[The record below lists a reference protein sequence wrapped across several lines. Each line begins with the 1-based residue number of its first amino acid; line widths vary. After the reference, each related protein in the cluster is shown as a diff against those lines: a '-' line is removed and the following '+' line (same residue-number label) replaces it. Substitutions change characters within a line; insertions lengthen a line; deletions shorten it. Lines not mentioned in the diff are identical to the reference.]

1 MKIKIK
7 TPKRTLKNILLTVFG
22 TLLLSF
28 ATSVFIF
35 PYKLVTGGISGL
47 AIIVNY
53 LLPLGEEIW
62 IAIFTVGLFLLGLL
76 LLSRDFATKT
86 LISTIVYPIGVSFFS
101 YFVSPDVFGGFFYL
115 HGSVHNEIGVLLAA
129 LFGGVFIGAGCAIAF
144 LGGGSTGGVD
154 VVALIIA
161 KFLKNA
167 KSSVLIFFIDAS
179 IIVIGMFINGDLVLT
194 LLGIVCAFI
203 TALVIDKVFLGRS
216 REFIANIISEK
227 SDEINKQIIDRVDRT
242 TTVINA
248 RGGYTGRD
256 YDLLMVSFTMN
267 QYADILRIVN
277 EVDKYAFMTIHPAH
291 EISGEG
297 FSRDLP
303 KEK

>member
-1 MKIKIK
+1 MKIKINN
-7 TPKRTLKNILLTVFG
+7 PKRTLKNILLTVFG

-28 ATSVFIF
+28 ATSVFIL
-35 PYKLVTGGISGL
+35 PYNLVTGGISGL

-53 LLPLGEEIW
+53 LLPIGEEIW
-62 IAIFTVGLFLLGLL
+62 IAVFALSLFLLGLL
-76 LLSRDFATKT
+76 LLSSSFATKT
-86 LISTIVYPIGVSFFS
+86 LVSTIVYPIGVSFFS
-101 YFVSPDVFGGFFYL
+101 YLVSPDVLDGFFYL

-154 VVALIIA
+154 VIALIIA
-161 KFLKNA
+161 KFFKKA
-167 KSSVLIFFIDAS
+167 KSSVIIFLIDAG
-179 IIVIGMFINGDLVLT
+179 IIVIGMFIYRDLVLT

-203 TALVIDKVFLGRS
+203 TALMIDKVFLGRS

-227 SDEINKQIIDRVDRT
+227 SAEINRQIIDKVDRS

-248 RGGYTGRD
+248 RGGYTGRE
-256 YDLLMVSFTMN
+256 YDILMVSFTMN

-277 EVDKYAFMTIHPAH
+277 EVDRNAFVTVHPAH